1 MYTISAALML
11 RGRVPGQVV
20 GEGLRGMG
28 GEEMG
33 WVDGWFDGWF
43 LSGVG
48 VTAVG
53 IWVGRKIG
61 GEEWDDYGDDYG
73 GGDIEMGKRS

>member
-28 GEEMG
+28 GAEMG

-48 VTAVG
+48 VTVVG
-53 IWVGRKIG
+53 IWIGRKIRDG
-61 GEEWDDYGDDYG
+61 EWDEGNDYGESDV
-73 GGDIEMGKRS
+73 EMGKRS

>member
-28 GEEMG
+28 GDGQMG
-33 WVDGWFDGWF
+33 WVDAWFDGWF
-43 LSGVG
+43 LGGVG
-48 VTAVG
+48 CTAVG
-53 IWVGRKIG
+53 IWVGRKVRG
-61 GEEWDDYGDDYG
+61 GEWGEEDDYGE
-73 GGDIEMGKRS
+73 GDPEGGKRM